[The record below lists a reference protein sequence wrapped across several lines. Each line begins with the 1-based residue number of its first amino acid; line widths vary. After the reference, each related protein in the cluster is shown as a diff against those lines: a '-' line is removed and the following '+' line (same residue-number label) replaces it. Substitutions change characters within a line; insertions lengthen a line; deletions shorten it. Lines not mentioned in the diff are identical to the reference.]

1 MFVTVLNLFLLQ
13 LIVVFIVDCSGI
25 VDTIKSILSR
35 FLTKGKIDSTNFSL
49 PLFGC
54 SLCMSFHTGW
64 IYLLITNNFTIPLF
78 AMVCILSFFT
88 PITKEL
94 LFIIKEFI
102 IKLINKL

>member
-1 MFVTVLNLFLLQ
+1 MYVIDLLLLQ

-25 VDTIKSILSR
+25 TNTIKSALSK
-35 FLTKGKIDSTNFSL
+35 FLTKGKIESTNFSL

-54 SLCMSFHTGW
+54 SLCMTFHTGW
-64 IYLLITNNFTIPLF
+64 IYLLITNHFTIPLF
-78 AMVCILSFFT
+78 ALVCILSFFT

-102 IKLINKL
+102 IKQINKL

>member
-1 MFVTVLNLFLLQ
+1 MLEIVLNLFLLQ

-25 VDTIKSILSR
+25 TDTIKSVISK
-35 FLTKGKIDSTNFSL
+35 FLTKGKIESTNFSL

-54 SLCMSFHTGW
+54 SLCMSHW
-64 IYLLITNNFTIPLF
+64 IGLGYLLITNHF
-78 AMVCILSFFT
+78 AISLYALVCILSFFT

>member
-1 MFVTVLNLFLLQ
+1 MFATVLNLFLLQ

-35 FLTKGKIDSTNFSL
+35 FLTKGKINSTTFHL

>member
-1 MFVTVLNLFLLQ
+1 MCVTDLLLLQ
-13 LIVVFIVDCSGI
+13 LIVVFIIDCSGI
-25 VDTIKSILSR
+25 IDTIKSVISR
-35 FLTKGKIDSTNFSL
+35 FLTKGKINSTNFSL

-54 SLCMSFHTGW
+54 SLCMFFHTGW
-64 IYLLITNNFTIPLF
+64 IYLLITNHFTIPLF
-78 AMVCILSFFT
+78 ALVCILSFFT